1 MTRYRYRTP
10 VLKGRW
16 RASREDALR
25 DAITARQAIVDE
37 TEPGGLRWLVPG
49 EVEEDAG
56 ADSPVIRH

>member
-10 VLKGRW
+10 VLTGRW
-16 RASREDALR
+16 RTSREAALH
-25 DAITARQAIVDE
+25 DAIAARQAIVDE

-56 ADSPVIRH
+56 ANSPVSRH